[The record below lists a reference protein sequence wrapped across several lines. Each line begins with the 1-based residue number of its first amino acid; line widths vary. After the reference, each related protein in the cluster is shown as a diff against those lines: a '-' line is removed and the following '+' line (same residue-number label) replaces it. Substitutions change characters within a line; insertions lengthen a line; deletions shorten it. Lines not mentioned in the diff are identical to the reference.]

1 MLSIDAKI
9 QKNKHIKKF
18 PKRDYSSQCEITCTD
33 PLFQSQPF
41 CLAIW
46 LELRYEWQTWRGR
59 DARFVRPFRVNAK

>member
-18 PKRDYSSQCEITCTD
+18 PKRDYSSQCKFICMD

-41 CLAIW
+41 CLAIR
-46 LELRYEWQTWRGR
+46 LEFEI
-59 DARFVRPFRVNAK
+59 